1 MIEAQYKDTDLT
13 IREEVEVWCRIFR
26 ILSRLFFFLTVCN
39 DIAEGLVVEVATN
52 INWGEFH
59 QSINFFLIEAGGFAG
74 KGIQKNFVWDLALSR
89 WVEDFE
95 G

>member
-13 IREEVEVWCRIFR
+13 IREERFVEFFEFSQ
-26 ILSRLFFFLTVCN
+26 SRLFFFLTVSD
-39 DIAEGLVVEVATN
+39 DITEGLVVEVATN

-59 QSINFFLIEAGGFAG
+59 QSIDFFLVEAGGFAG

>member
-13 IREEVEVWCRIFR
+13 IREERFVEFFEFSQ
-26 ILSRLFFFLTVCN
+26 SRLFFFLTVSD
-39 DIAEGLVVEVATN
+39 DITEGLVVEVATN

-59 QSINFFLIEAGGFAG
+59 QSIDFFLVEAGGFAG
-74 KGIQKNFVWDLALSR
+74 KGIQKNFVWDLALSS

>member
-13 IREEVEVWCRIFR
+13 IREERFVEFFEFSQ
-26 ILSRLFFFLTVCN
+26 SRLFFFLTVSD
-39 DIAEGLVVEVATN
+39 DITEGLVVEVATN

-59 QSINFFLIEAGGFAG
+59 QSIDFFLIEAGGFAG

>member
-13 IREEVEVWCRIFR
+13 IREERFVEFFEFSQ
-26 ILSRLFFFLTVCN
+26 SRLFFFLTVSD
-39 DIAEGLVVEVATN
+39 DITEGLVVEVATN

>member
-13 IREEVEVWCRIFR
+13 IREERFVEFFEFSQ
-26 ILSRLFFFLTVCN
+26 SRLFFFLTVCN

-59 QSINFFLIEAGGFAG
+59 QSINFFLVEAGGFAG
-74 KGIQKNFVWDLALSR
+74 KGIQKNFVWDLALSS